1 MADHSDSNNFAEA
14 VIVVETD
21 PVLEAYIHLE
31 MALLLAL
38 VLGTDTHVSHDV
50 PPFDQF

>member
-1 MADHSDSNNFAEA
+1 MADHSDSNNFAVA
-14 VIVVETD
+14 VIGVETD

-38 VLGTDTHVSHDV
+38 VLGRSLTKVVIFLHLGC
-50 PPFDQF
+50 